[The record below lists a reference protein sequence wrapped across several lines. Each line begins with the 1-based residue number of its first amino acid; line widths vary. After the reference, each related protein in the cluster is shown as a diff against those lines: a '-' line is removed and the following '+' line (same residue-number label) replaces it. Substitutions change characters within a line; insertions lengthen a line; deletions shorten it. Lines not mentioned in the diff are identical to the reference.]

1 MHLADLVVARSII
14 GCAARPSSALRY
26 NVLMRAYQGMR
37 VRLNVR
43 HRFKLFSLN
52 IARRVNE
59 IQRYGFH

>member
-37 VRLNVR
+37 LNVR
-43 HRFKLFSLN
+43 HAQVQIVFAEYSS
-52 IARRVNE
+52 ARE
-59 IQRYGFH
+59 